1 MVDAGD
7 TGQRIA
13 NSRAL
18 IFIFRANFD
27 MIPMTD
33 DGQRLIIVLRTLRMF
48 PVKILM
54 KRNRTDWLLMV
65 ISGNNLM
72 INFIATIVRWQARR
86 GYKQSCKAAH
96 TGACIL
102 GAEYITIARY
112 LLTRVTSLPY
122 PVLPSRHNK
131 SLHSL
136 CQRKMRPR
144 PALKLLWANPEQ
156 IVNRL
161 ESGDLPLEEALSE
174 FERGVQLARQG
185 KVSCRRPNSACRS
198 CWRIV
203 KIPRPRLYAGR

>member
-54 KRNRTDWLLMV
+54 KRNRTDWLDGDF
-65 ISGNNLM
+65 GNNLM

-86 GYKQSCKAAH
+86 GYKQ
-96 TGACIL
+96 
-102 GAEYITIARY
+102 
-112 LLTRVTSLPY
+112 
-122 PVLPSRHNK
+122 
-131 SLHSL
+131 
-136 CQRKMRPR
+136 
-144 PALKLLWANPEQ
+144 KL
-156 IVNRL
+156 
-161 ESGDLPLEEALSE
+161 
-174 FERGVQLARQG
+174 
-185 KVSCRRPNSACRS
+185 
-198 CWRIV
+198 
-203 KIPRPRLYAGR
+203 